1 VLVREW
7 ARANHPIEPQAAT
20 GGGQRRSELT
30 FT

>member
-1 VLVREW
+1 VLIREW

-20 GGGQRRSELT
+20 GGGQRVSELT